1 MEQTGNAGV
10 TGRKRRWYALARCCP
25 VWVLIAAASAAG
37 YAASLPQVEYSQ
49 VLASP
54 RDVTRGRN
62 LFTPCARCHGANAGG
77 SSDGLVPAIAGQH
90 FQVLTRQLLDYR
102 YSKRWD
108 PRMESVARGHL
119 LPDAAAIAAVAAYL
133 SALPPAPVIGLGDG
147 EHAAYGGQVYR
158 RLCSSCH
165 GPAGEGN
172 DGHGVPRI
180 AGQHYAYLLRQL
192 YDAVDNRR
200 PNFSSEH
207 VQLLKRFQYVEFVGV
222 ADYVARLGLNN
233 AGR

>member
-1 MEQTGNAGV
+1 MEQMRADRV
-10 TGRKRRWYALARCCP
+10 TGCERRPSARWHCYTISL
-25 VWVLIAAASAAG
+25 LISLINVTPG
-37 YAASLPQVEYSQ
+37 YAASLPQIEYSQ

-54 RDVTRGRN
+54 RNVARGRE
-62 LFTPCARCHGANAGG
+62 LFAPCAGCHGANGGG
-77 SSDGLVPAIAGQH
+77 STDGLVPAIAGQH
-90 FQVLTRQLLDYR
+90 FQVLTRQLVDYR

-119 LPDAAAIAAVAAYL
+119 LPDTAAIAAVAAYV
-133 SALPPAPVIGLGDG
+133 SALPRPPVIGLGDG

-165 GPAGEGN
+165 GLAGEG
-172 DGHGVPRI
+172 DASRGVPRI

-200 PNFSSEH
+200 PNFSPEH
-207 VQLLKRFQYVEFVGV
+207 VQLLKHFQLVEFTGV
-222 ADYVARLGLNN
+222 ADYIARLGLQ
-233 AGR
+233 